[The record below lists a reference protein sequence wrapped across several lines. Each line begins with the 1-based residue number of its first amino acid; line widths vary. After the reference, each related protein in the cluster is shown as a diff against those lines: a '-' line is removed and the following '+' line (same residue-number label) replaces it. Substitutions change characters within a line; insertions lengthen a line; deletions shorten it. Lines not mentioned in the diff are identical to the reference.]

1 MFTRGILPAVLTLSL
16 AVPAVAFA
24 QAESPAAAATGT
36 AMRTYFEGCAAHLGR
51 AADIKAVVQ
60 GSGFEQAHPKLTAG
74 LLGGEAGEAWMLPEM
89 AVGVTITVQNAGAVC
104 RVRLREG
111 SEAGVREA
119 FSRSVESAAS
129 PGLKVDRV
137 ADDLAYRNGQAV
149 RTLSYRLSVHPRR
162 ADVADQVL
170 TLTTNPSPYARSAA
184 VMTAA
189 VTAPAVR

>member
-1 MFTRGILPAVLTLSL
+1 MLTRSILQAAL
-16 AVPAVAFA
+16 ALLLAHPVAALA
-24 QAESPAAAATGT
+24 QAESPAADATGT
-36 AMRTYFEGCAAHLGR
+36 AMRTYFGGCAAHLGR

-60 GSGFEQAHPKLTAG
+60 GSGFEPAHPKLTAG

-104 RVRLREG
+104 RVRLREV

-119 FSRSVESAAS
+119 FSRSVEAAAGPS
-129 PGLKVDRV
+129 LKVDRV

>member
-1 MFTRGILPAVLTLSL
+1 MFARSTLQAALALLLALPAAAL
-16 AVPAVAFA
+16 A
-24 QAESPAAAATGT
+24 QAEPPAAAATGT

-51 AADIKAVVQ
+51 AADIKAFVQ
-60 GSGFEQAHPKLTAG
+60 GSGFEPAHPLLKTG

-89 AVGVTITVQNAGAVC
+89 SVGVTITVQNGGAVC

-119 FSRSVESAAS
+119 FSLSVEAAAS
-129 PGLKVDRV
+129 PGLKVAKV

-149 RTLSYRLSVHPRR
+149 RTLSYRLSIYPRR

-189 VTAPAVR
+189 ATAPAVR